1 MPDWHNE
8 HTMKDRTVTMNIYDE
23 IGKILPDAVFD
34 TDSSGE
40 IVVATGYTFD
50 ENGNIVKVGA

>member
-1 MPDWHNE
+1 
-8 HTMKDRTVTMNIYDE
+8 MKDRTVTMNIYDE

>member
-1 MPDWHNE
+1 
-8 HTMKDRTVTMNIYDE
+8 MNIYDA

-40 IVVATGYTFD
+40 IIVATGYTFD
-50 ENGNIVKVGA
+50 ENGDMIKVSA